1 MGICGKEVPM
11 PWQEVRPMDQKV
23 LFIADWLRQ
32 VRSFSDLCA
41 QYTISRKTGYKWI
54 ERYRQSGADGL
65 YDASRK
71 PHLSPQ
77 QTPYSIR
84 QAVLAL
90 RRRGNI
96 VLGPKKIRALLHER
110 FPNEP
115 IPSKTTIYNILH
127 MEGLVT
133 PQRRRR
139 RVSPFPQPFAPADE
153 VNDVWSADF
162 KGQFRMQNG
171 SWCYPLTVMDHHS
184 RYLLCCQALEGPRL
198 DDTQRAF
205 RRLFQEFGVPMRIR
219 TDNGVPFVTTTPG
232 GLSRLAIWWIT
243 LGILPERI
251 EPGKPQQN
259 GRHERMHR
267 TLKQAATNPPGHG
280 LSDQQDCFDQFRYSY
295 NQERPH
301 EALKQQPPASCYQPS
316 IRTYTDTPQELV
328 YPDYFHVHRVQRN
341 GVIYCRGYMVYV
353 SQLLSGYA
361 VGLDETAQG
370 VWDVYFGPIRLGCFD
385 ERQAQHK
392 SVSYITLK
400 TVTHVP

>member
-1 MGICGKEVPM
+1 M
-11 PWQEVRPMDQKV
+11 PWQEVKPMDQKV
-23 LFIADWLRQ
+23 LFIADWLRH
-32 VRSFSDLCA
+32 VRPFSDLCA

-54 ERYRQSGADGL
+54 ERYRQSGVDGL
-65 YDASRK
+65 CDASRK

-77 QTPYSIR
+77 QTPYAIR
-84 QAVLAL
+84 QAILSL
-90 RRRGNI
+90 RRRGGV
-96 VLGPKKIRALLHER
+96 VLGPKKIQALLKQR
-110 FPNEP
+110 FSNEP
-115 IPSKTTIYNILH
+115 IPSKTTIYNVLH
-127 MEGLVT
+127 TEGLVT
-133 PQRRRR
+133 PRRRR
-139 RVSPFPQPFAPADE
+139 KRVSPFPQPFAPVDE

-198 DDTQRAF
+198 EDTRLAF
-205 RRLFQEFGVPMRIR
+205 RRLFQEFGLPMRIR
-219 TDNGVPFVTTTPG
+219 TDNGVPFATTTPG

-267 TLKQAATNPPGHG
+267 TLKQAATQPPGHG
-280 LSDQQDCFDQFRYSY
+280 LSDQQDGFDQFRHSY

-301 EALKQQPPASCYQPS
+301 EALKQQTPASCYRPS
-316 IRTYTDTPQELV
+316 IRTYTETPQELA
-328 YPDYFHVHRVQRN
+328 YPDYFLVRRVQSN
-341 GVIYCRGYMVYV
+341 GVVYCRSHMIYV
-353 SQLLSGYA
+353 SQLLCGYD
-361 VGLDETAQG
+361 VGLDEIAQG
-370 VWDVYFGPIRLGCFD
+370 VWEVYFGPVRLGSFD

>member
-1 MGICGKEVPM
+1 
-11 PWQEVRPMDQKV
+11 MDQKV

-32 VRSFSDLCA
+32 VCSFSDLCA

-54 ERYRQSGADGL
+54 ERYRQSGVEGL
-65 YDASRK
+65 DDASRK

-84 QAVLAL
+84 QAILGL
-90 RRRGNI
+90 RRRGGM
-96 VLGPKKIRALLHER
+96 VLGPKKIQALLSQR
-110 FPNEP
+110 FANEP

-127 MEGLVT
+127 TEGLVT
-133 PQRRRR
+133 QRRRRR
-139 RVSPFPQPFAPADE
+139 RVSPFAQPFAPVDE
-153 VNDVWSADF
+153 VNEVWSADF

-198 DDTQRAF
+198 DDTQSAF
-205 RRLFQEFGVPMRIR
+205 QRLFQEFGLPRRIR
-219 TDNGVPFVTTTPG
+219 TDNGVPFATTTPG

-267 TLKQAATNPPGHG
+267 TLKQAATHPPGHG
-280 LSDQQDCFDQFRYSY
+280 LSDQQDGFDQFRYSY

-301 EALKQQPPASCYQPS
+301 EALQQQPPESCYRPS
-316 IRTYTDTPQELV
+316 IRTYTDTPQELA
-328 YPDYFHVHRVQRN
+328 YPDYFLVRRVQSN
-341 GVIYCRGYMVYV
+341 GVVYCRNHMVYV
-353 SQLLSGYA
+353 SQLLSGYT
-361 VGLDETAQG
+361 VGLDEIAQG

-385 ERQAQHK
+385 ERLAQHK